1 MKHIRAIFK
10 FLNGKWTTIIT
21 FIITNLLSVIFSM
34 LSLAMLVPFLN
45 LLFGK
50 DELVT
55 INPGWEWSQAGAS
68 AYFKYWMSSIVIS
81 HQNNKM
87 WALGFICIAVFSSIL
102 LKNTFLFY
110 SRYILHPLRNAIVRN
125 LRNDLFNKLLFLPI
139 GYFTNERKGD
149 IMARFTNDIREVEDS
164 IVSTM
169 DLLFSVPF
177 TVLFYII
184 FMLSLSVKL
193 CLFLIILLP
202 IAGFLIGRMSKKLKS
217 QSTDNSLRIG
227 TLLSILDETLG
238 GLRIIKAFGA
248 EKMQQIKYVKENN
261 YLNKLNNNIALRREA
276 ASPLSETLAII
287 VLCIILW
294 FGGKLVLQNQEID
307 GGTFILFIL
316 IFTQLIEPLKKLSQ
330 IFYNIQKGSAS
341 LERIELILQ
350 AQDTVQESAHPIALK
365 SFQQKIEF
373 QHVSFNY
380 GDNAILKNVNFEIIK
395 GQNVAI
401 VGASGSGK
409 STMVDLIP
417 RFHDV
422 SKGAILLDGV
432 NIKDYVIKDIRS
444 LFGVVSQ
451 EPILFNDTIS
461 NNIALGSNAAISE
474 EAISA
479 AATVANAHKF
489 INNKPEGYKTNIG
502 DRGSKLSG
510 GEKQRLTIARAVLKN
525 PPILILDEATSSL
538 DTESEKLVQD
548 AIDSIMKHRT
558 CIIIA
563 HRLSTVKNADK
574 IIVLDKGAIIEEGS
588 HDDLIAKKG
597 QYYKL
602 VQLQQLN

>member
-1 MKHIRAIFK
+1 
-10 FLNGKWTTIIT
+10 
-21 FIITNLLSVIFSM
+21 M

-548 AIDSIMKHRT
+548 AIDSIMKNRT